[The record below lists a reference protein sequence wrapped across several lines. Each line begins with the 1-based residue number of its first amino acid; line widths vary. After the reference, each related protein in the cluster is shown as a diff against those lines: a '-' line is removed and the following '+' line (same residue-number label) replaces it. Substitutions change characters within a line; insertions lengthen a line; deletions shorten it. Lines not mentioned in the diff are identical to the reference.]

1 MKAIERM
8 RKLLNSLPKS
18 DITLGEQFI
27 QSRDFES
34 LKDLVD
40 SAIYKTRKNIKSE
53 NPKQEYLDVD
63 LTELSNLKAE
73 VDVYLTQLEVPSNEW
88 EEDIEEE
95 YYDEEYQRTILECN
109 RGRVQERPCNQL
121 LYIIKI

>member
-1 MKAIERM
+1 MRAVERM
-8 RKLLNSLPKS
+8 GELLNNLPKS
-18 DITLGEQFI
+18 DQPLGEQFI

-40 SAIYKTRKNIKSE
+40 SAIFKTRKNIKSE

-95 YYDEEYQRTILECN
+95 YYDEEY
-109 RGRVQERPCNQL
+109 
-121 LYIIKI
+121 

>member
-1 MKAIERM
+1 M

-40 SAIYKTRKNIKSE
+40 SAIFKTRKNIKSE

-73 VDVYLTQLEVPSNEW
+73 ADVYLTQLEVPSNEW

-95 YYDEEYQRTILECN
+95 YYDEEY
-109 RGRVQERPCNQL
+109 
-121 LYIIKI
+121 

>member
-1 MKAIERM
+1 M
-8 RKLLNSLPKS
+8 RKLLNSLSKS

-40 SAIYKTRKNIKSE
+40 SAIFKTRKNIKSE

-88 EEDIEEE
+88 EEDLEDDYDYGEE
-95 YYDEEYQRTILECN
+95 Y
-109 RGRVQERPCNQL
+109 
-121 LYIIKI
+121 

>member
-1 MKAIERM
+1 M

-40 SAIYKTRKNIKSE
+40 SAIFKTRKNIKSE

-88 EEDIEEE
+88 EEDLEDDYDYGEE
-95 YYDEEYQRTILECN
+95 Y
-109 RGRVQERPCNQL
+109 
-121 LYIIKI
+121 

>member
-1 MKAIERM
+1 M

-40 SAIYKTRKNIKSE
+40 SAIYKVRKHKARKGGVP
-53 NPKQEYLDVD
+53 PKQEYLDVD

-88 EEDIEEE
+88 EEDMEEE
-95 YYDEEYQRTILECN
+95 YYDEEY
-109 RGRVQERPCNQL
+109 
-121 LYIIKI
+121 

>member
-1 MKAIERM
+1 MKPIERM
-8 RKLLNSLPKS
+8 RKLLGSLPKS
-18 DITLGEQFI
+18 DVPLGEQFI

-40 SAIYKTRKNIKSE
+40 SAIFKTRKNVKSE

-73 VDVYLTQLEVPSNEW
+73 VDVYLTQLEVPNNEW
-88 EEDIEEE
+88 EEDIEEDLYGE
-95 YYDEEYQRTILECN
+95 INKRISLECN
-109 RGRVQERPCNQL
+109 RGRV
-121 LYIIKI
+121 

>member
-1 MKAIERM
+1 MRAVERM

-27 QSRDFES
+27 QSKDFES

-40 SAIYKTRKNIKSE
+40 SAIFKTRKNIKSE

-88 EEDIEEE
+88 EEDLEDDYDYGEE
-95 YYDEEYQRTILECN
+95 Y
-109 RGRVQERPCNQL
+109 
-121 LYIIKI
+121 

>member
-1 MKAIERM
+1 MLAVERM
-8 RKLLNSLPKS
+8 RKLLSSLPKS

-27 QSRDFES
+27 QSRDFEL

-40 SAIYKTRKNIKSE
+40 SAIYKVRKNIKSE

-88 EEDIEEE
+88 EEDLEDDYDYGEE
-95 YYDEEYQRTILECN
+95 Y
-109 RGRVQERPCNQL
+109 
-121 LYIIKI
+121 

>member
-8 RKLLNSLPKS
+8 RKLLDSLPKS
-18 DITLGEQFI
+18 DMTLGEQFI

-40 SAIYKTRKNIKSE
+40 SAIFKTRKNIRSE

-63 LTELSNLKAE
+63 LTELGNLRAE
-73 VDVYLTQLEVPSNEW
+73 VDVYLTQLEVPGNEW
-88 EEDIEEE
+88 EEDMEEE
-95 YYDEEYQRTILECN
+95 YYDEGY
-109 RGRVQERPCNQL
+109 
-121 LYIIKI
+121 

>member
-1 MKAIERM
+1 MKPIERM

-40 SAIYKTRKNIKSE
+40 SAIYKVRKNIKSE
-53 NPKQEYLDVD
+53 NPKQEYLDMD

-88 EEDIEEE
+88 EEDLEDEDDYDYGEE
-95 YYDEEYQRTILECN
+95 Y
-109 RGRVQERPCNQL
+109 
-121 LYIIKI
+121 

>member
-1 MKAIERM
+1 MRAVERM
-8 RKLLNSLPKS
+8 RRLLNSLPKS

-40 SAIYKTRKNIKSE
+40 SAIFKVRKHKAKKDEESGL
-53 NPKQEYLDVD
+53 PSKQEYLDVD

-95 YYDEEYQRTILECN
+95 YYGEEY
-109 RGRVQERPCNQL
+109 
-121 LYIIKI
+121 

>member
-1 MKAIERM
+1 MKPIERM

-40 SAIYKTRKNIKSE
+40 SAIYKVRKNIKSE

-88 EEDIEEE
+88 EEDLEDDYDYGEE
-95 YYDEEYQRTILECN
+95 Y
-109 RGRVQERPCNQL
+109 
-121 LYIIKI
+121 

>member
-1 MKAIERM
+1 MKPIERM

-27 QSRDFES
+27 QSRDFET

-40 SAIYKTRKNIKSE
+40 SAIYKVRKNIKSE

-88 EEDIEEE
+88 KGDLEDDYDYEEE
-95 YYDEEYQRTILECN
+95 Y
-109 RGRVQERPCNQL
+109 
-121 LYIIKI
+121 

>member
-1 MKAIERM
+1 MKPIERM
-8 RKLLNSLPKS
+8 RKLLSSLPKS

-40 SAIYKTRKNIKSE
+40 SAIYKVRKHKVRKDE
-53 NPKQEYLDVD
+53 EVPPKQEYLDVD

-88 EEDIEEE
+88 EEDLEDDYDYGEE
-95 YYDEEYQRTILECN
+95 Y
-109 RGRVQERPCNQL
+109 
-121 LYIIKI
+121 

>member
-1 MKAIERM
+1 MKPIERM

-18 DITLGEQFI
+18 DVPLGEQFI

-40 SAIYKTRKNIKSE
+40 SAIFKTRKNIKSE
-53 NPKQEYLDVD
+53 NPKQEYLEVD

-73 VDVYLTQLEVPSNEW
+73 VDVYLAQLEVPSNEW
-88 EEDIEEE
+88 GEDIEEE
-95 YYDEEYQRTILECN
+95 YYGEEY
-109 RGRVQERPCNQL
+109 
-121 LYIIKI
+121 

>member
-1 MKAIERM
+1 MKPIERM

-40 SAIYKTRKNIKSE
+40 SAIYKTRKNIRSE
-53 NPKQEYLDVD
+53 NPKEEYLEVD

-73 VDVYLTQLEVPSNEW
+73 VDVYLTQLEVPTNEW
-88 EEDIEEE
+88 DNEDPLRDDYDYGEE
-95 YYDEEYQRTILECN
+95 Y
-109 RGRVQERPCNQL
+109 
-121 LYIIKI
+121 

>member
-1 MKAIERM
+1 MLAVERM
-8 RKLLNSLPKS
+8 RKLLYSLPKS

-40 SAIYKTRKNIKSE
+40 SAIYKVRKHKARKDEEGGVPS
-53 NPKQEYLDVD
+53 KQEYLDVG

-73 VDVYLTQLEVPSNEW
+73 VDVYLTQLEVLSNEW
-88 EEDIEEE
+88 EEDLEDDYDYGEE
-95 YYDEEYQRTILECN
+95 Y
-109 RGRVQERPCNQL
+109 
-121 LYIIKI
+121 

>member
-1 MKAIERM
+1 MKPIERM
-8 RKLLNSLPKS
+8 RKLLDSLPKS

-40 SAIYKTRKNIKSE
+40 SAIFKTRKNIKSE

-73 VDVYLTQLEVPSNEW
+73 VDVYLTRLEVPGNEW
-88 EEDIEEE
+88 KEDIKEE
-95 YYDEEYQRTILECN
+95 YYDEKY
-109 RGRVQERPCNQL
+109 
-121 LYIIKI
+121 

>member
-1 MKAIERM
+1 M

-40 SAIYKTRKNIKSE
+40 SAIFKTRKNIKSE
-53 NPKQEYLDVD
+53 NPKQDVD

-73 VDVYLTQLEVPSNEW
+73 VDVYLTQLEVLSNEW
-88 EEDIEEE
+88 EEDIEGE
-95 YYDEEYQRTILECN
+95 YYDEEY
-109 RGRVQERPCNQL
+109 
-121 LYIIKI
+121 

>member
-1 MKAIERM
+1 MRAVDRM

-34 LKDLVD
+34 LKDLVE
-40 SAIYKTRKNIKSE
+40 SAIFKTRKNIKSE

-88 EEDIEEE
+88 EEDLEDDYDYGEE
-95 YYDEEYQRTILECN
+95 Y
-109 RGRVQERPCNQL
+109 
-121 LYIIKI
+121 

>member
-1 MKAIERM
+1 MRPIERI
-8 RKLLNSLPKS
+8 RKLLDSLPES
-18 DITLGEQFI
+18 DVNLGEQFI

-40 SAIYKTRKNIKSE
+40 SAIFKTRKNVKSE

-73 VDVYLTQLEVPSNEW
+73 VDVYLTQLEVPNNEW

-95 YYDEEYQRTILECN
+95 YYGEEY
-109 RGRVQERPCNQL
+109 
-121 LYIIKI
+121 

>member
-1 MKAIERM
+1 M

-40 SAIYKTRKNIKSE
+40 SAIFKTRKNIKSE

-88 EEDIEEE
+88 EEDLEDEDDYDYEEE
-95 YYDEEYQRTILECN
+95 Y
-109 RGRVQERPCNQL
+109 
-121 LYIIKI
+121 

>member
-1 MKAIERM
+1 MKPIERI
-8 RKLLNSLPKS
+8 RKLLGSLPES
-18 DITLGEQFI
+18 DVNLGEQFI

-40 SAIYKTRKNIKSE
+40 SAIFKTRKNVKSE
-53 NPKQEYLDVD
+53 NPKQEYLEVD

-73 VDVYLTQLEVPSNEW
+73 VDVYLAQLEVPSNEW

-95 YYDEEYQRTILECN
+95 YYGEEC
-109 RGRVQERPCNQL
+109 
-121 LYIIKI
+121 

>member
-1 MKAIERM
+1 MKPIERM
-8 RKLLNSLPKS
+8 RKLLNNLPKS

-27 QSRDFES
+27 QSRNFES

-40 SAIYKTRKNIKSE
+40 SAIYKVRKNIKSE

-73 VDVYLTQLEVPSNEW
+73 VDVYLTQLEVPSNGW
-88 EEDIEEE
+88 EEDLEDDYDYGKE
-95 YYDEEYQRTILECN
+95 Y
-109 RGRVQERPCNQL
+109 
-121 LYIIKI
+121 